1 MDFERGCQSIDYD
14 SLTAYTTVV
23 MIRYI
28 FLNIQKRIDID
39 KRTFGLLFHSVYDEL
54 VGLSF
59 EESIILIINNFMT
72 KVKHALENNEDIED
86 AMNEYKENVIKNGI
100 KTVFD
105 TFIFHQFKPAST
117 RAA

>member
-1 MDFERGCQSIDYD
+1 
-14 SLTAYTTVV
+14 
-23 MIRYI
+23 
-28 FLNIQKRIDID
+28 
-39 KRTFGLLFHSVYDEL
+39 
-54 VGLSF
+54 
-59 EESIILIINNFMT
+59 MT
-72 KVKHALENNEDIED
+72 KVKHALENNEDVED